1 MPALPTA
8 DKPVDLLVVGGGIS
22 GLATAWF
29 ARQAGWTVQVL
40 EAAPHTGGK
49 IRSFHEDGYLV
60 EGGPNSLLANDP
72 SFDTLVAGLGLRE
85 ALIEANA
92 AARRRYVLKGGRLQ
106 ALPTGPLAFLR
117 TPLFSPRGK
126 LRLLA
131 EPFIGRATHEE
142 SLAEFVTRRLGHEF
156 LDWAIDPFVSGVYA
170 GDPQRLS
177 VRAATPKVY
186 ALEAEHGSLLRG
198 ALARMRERRRSLQTG
213 PSGRMVSFRE
223 GMQTLPDAIVVAL
236 GDALAT
242 DAPVEALRRDAARG
256 LWTASGPTGQWSARQ
271 VVLAVPAAAAARL
284 LDGSAAP
291 ALQAIPY
298 PAVASVAL
306 GFRRDQ
312 VAHALDGFGFL
323 IPGRLGLR
331 TLGALFSSTLFPGR
345 APAGHVLITAFAG
358 GRRHP
363 ELAELPDDALLDAV
377 LGDLHGPLGLRGEP
391 VYTHLTRWA
400 QAIPQYEL
408 GHGQRLQQVQ
418 AEVARLPGLHLRA
431 NWLDGISVGDCV
443 RNAAR
448 LVTEL
453 AEGERKQG

>member
-1 MPALPTA
+1 MPSTA
-8 DKPVDLLVVGGGIS
+8 TTDKPVDLLVVGGGIS

-29 ARQAGWTVQVL
+29 AHQAGWTVQVL
-40 EAAPHTGGK
+40 EAAPQAGGK
-49 IRSFHEDGYLV
+49 IRSFHEAGYLV
-60 EGGPNSLLANDP
+60 EGGPNSLLASDP
-72 SFDTLVAGLGLRE
+72 SFDTLVAGLGLQA

-92 AARRRYVLKGGRLQ
+92 AARRRYVLKDGRLQ
-106 ALPTGPLAFLR
+106 ALPTSPLAFLR

-131 EPFIGRATHEE
+131 EPFIGKARHEE
-142 SLAEFVTRRLGHEF
+142 SLAEFVTRRLGREF

-198 ALARMRERRRSLQTG
+198 ALARMRERQRGLQTG
-213 PSGRMVSFRE
+213 PAGRMVSFRD
-223 GMQTLPDAIVVAL
+223 GMQTLPAAIAAAL
-236 GDALAT
+236 GEALAT
-242 DAPVEALRRDAARG
+242 NTPVEALRRDATRC
-256 LWTASGPTGQWSARQ
+256 LWTASGPAGQWRARQ

-284 LDGSAAP
+284 LDGAAAP
-291 ALQAIPY
+291 ALEAIPY

-323 IPGRLGLR
+323 IPGRVGLR

-345 APAGHVLITAFAG
+345 APAGHVLITAFTG

-363 ELAELPDDALLDAV
+363 ELAELSDDALLEVV
-377 LGDLHGPLGLRGEP
+377 LGDLRGPLGLRGAP
-391 VYTHLTRWA
+391 VFTRLTRWA

-418 AEVARLPGLHLRA
+418 EQVARQPGLHLRA

-453 AEGERKQG
+453 TEGK